1 MEFFYIFS
9 EIEDGEETLFINQTQ
24 TRDTCFSVQR
34 PTTTVVAS
42 LKSRS
47 EVLEKPQNM
56 TSKLFVPKT
65 SDMDE
70 GFLIFDKV
78 NGPTGACILKKK
90 NCSMSNLKK
99 YFFLV
104 SSERRTGGFD
114 AFGANRRRHLHRLG
128 HACPYISQRLVWRWR
143 TDTGALWLSTVNWFW
158 IAIRERGRWHDRGR
172 WREPYRWVDWFC
184 RSASAVHHRR
194 SVHFLQQHADCAHV

>member
-1 MEFFYIFS
+1 MTWPKQFIKYGIFYIFS

-78 NGPTGACILKKK
+78 NGPTGTR
-90 NCSMSNLKK
+90 
-99 YFFLV
+99 Y
-104 SSERRTGGFD
+104 
-114 AFGANRRRHLHRLG
+114 
-128 HACPYISQRLVWRWR
+128 
-143 TDTGALWLSTVNWFW
+143 
-158 IAIRERGRWHDRGR
+158 
-172 WREPYRWVDWFC
+172 
-184 RSASAVHHRR
+184 
-194 SVHFLQQHADCAHV
+194 